1 MFLQHGPSYLCHM
14 QLLLRIARKIV
25 TNFYLGTSTIFLIW
39 ITFFDGNDLISLFS
53 NRMKLRETESDIAYY
68 QERID
73 MVLAEQARL
82 HGNPDAIE
90 RFAREKFLM
99 KKENE
104 DVYVFPQE
112 ANNSIF
118 DRLIGF

>member
-1 MFLQHGPSYLCHM
+1 
-14 QLLLRIARKIV
+14 
-25 TNFYLGTSTIFLIW
+25 
-39 ITFFDGNDLISLFS
+39 
-53 NRMKLRETESDIAYY
+53 MKLAETESDIAYY

-104 DVYVFPQE
+104 DVFVFPEE
-112 ANNSIF
+112 ANSSIF

>member
-1 MFLQHGPSYLCHM
+1 
-14 QLLLRIARKIV
+14 
-25 TNFYLGTSTIFLIW
+25 
-39 ITFFDGNDLISLFS
+39 
-53 NRMKLRETESDIAYY
+53 
-68 QERID
+68 

-104 DVYVFPQE
+104 DVFVFPEE
-112 ANNSIF
+112 ANSSIF

>member
-1 MFLQHGPSYLCHM
+1 MQMLLQ
-14 QLLLRIARKIV
+14 IARKIV

-53 NRMKLRETESDIAYY
+53 NRMKLAEAESDIAYY

-99 KKENE
+99 KKEDE
-104 DVYVFPQE
+104 DVFVFPEE

>member
-1 MFLQHGPSYLCHM
+1 MQMLLQ
-14 QLLLRIARKIV
+14 IARKIV
-25 TNFYLGTSTIFLIW
+25 TNFYLGTSMIFLIW

-53 NRMKLRETESDIAYY
+53 NRVKLAETEADIAYY
-68 QERID
+68 QKRID

-82 HGNPDAIE
+82 HGNSDAIE

-104 DVYVFPQE
+104 DVFVFPEE

>member
-1 MFLQHGPSYLCHM
+1 M
-14 QLLLRIARKIV
+14 QMLMQIARRIV
-25 TNFYLGTSTIFLIW
+25 TNFYLGTSSVFLIW

-53 NRMKLRETESDIAYY
+53 NRMKLAETESEISYY
-68 QERID
+68 HERIE

-99 KKENE
+99 KKDNE

-112 ANNSIF
+112 TNNSIL

>member
-1 MFLQHGPSYLCHM
+1 MQMLLQ
-14 QLLLRIARKIV
+14 IARKIV
-25 TNFYLGTSTIFLIW
+25 TNFYLGTSTVFLIW

-53 NRMKLRETESDIAYY
+53 NRMKLAETESDIAYY

-99 KKENE
+99 KRENE

-112 ANNSIF
+112 ANSSIF